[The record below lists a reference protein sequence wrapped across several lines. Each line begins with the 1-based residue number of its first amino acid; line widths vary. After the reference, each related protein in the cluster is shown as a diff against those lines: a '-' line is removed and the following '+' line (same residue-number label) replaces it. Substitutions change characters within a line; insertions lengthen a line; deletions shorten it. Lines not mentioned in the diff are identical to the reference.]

1 VTGDTATPSPVL
13 LCFDGSQD
21 AARAIA
27 VAAELLGSRAATVI
41 TAWEP
46 VAIWAPYDPATALT
60 AGVSR
65 LAAKEL
71 GLDDTASEVA
81 RSTMERGVELARLAG
96 FDAMG
101 DVRKGKP
108 WHAICEC
115 AKEIDA
121 ALIVLGARGLS
132 RVQSALLGSVSATVL
147 VHAKRAVLVIPA
159 DASSSGK
166 GPSG

>member
-1 VTGDTATPSPVL
+1 MTADTAAPRPVL
-13 LCFDGSQD
+13 LCFDGSHD
-21 AARAIA
+21 AVRAIA

-46 VAIWAPYDPATALT
+46 VASWAPYDPATALT

-71 GLDDTASEVA
+71 GLDETARDLA
-81 RSTMERGVELARLAG
+81 RSTMERGVELARQAG
-96 FDAMG
+96 FDAIG
-101 DVRKGKP
+101 EVRKGKP
-108 WHAICEC
+108 WHAICDC
-115 AKEIDA
+115 ANEIDA

-159 DASSSGK
+159 DASSPRK
-166 GPSG
+166 G

>member
-1 VTGDTATPSPVL
+1 MTAGTAAPRPVL

-21 AARAIA
+21 AVRAIA
-27 VAAELLGSRAATVI
+27 VAAQLLASRAATVI

-46 VAIWAPYDPATALT
+46 VASWAPYDPATALT

-71 GLDDTASEVA
+71 GLDEMASDVA
-81 RSTMERGVELARLAG
+81 RSTMERGVELASQAG
-96 FDAMG
+96 FDAIG
-101 DVRKGKP
+101 DVRKGKA

-159 DASSSGK
+159 DAYSPEK
-166 GPSG
+166 G